1 MIPSYLYKVSFPTGS
16 SYICNPPVTN
26 TDVDEMF
33 LVDDLQEV
41 NFQLTGLGWT
51 KCGLEE
57 ETYQDKPSHWAA
69 YRKENMNALLTTNLK
84 YFMDFFKAT
93 EEAKH
98 LNLLNKEDRVALF
111 QKILGE
117 EPKKKKMRIII
128 DEFEERIRPIRNEAM
143 RNAAQPTAEQI
154 RELTGNAERYVF

>member
-16 SYICNPPVTN
+16 NYICNPPVTN

-69 YRKENMNALLTTNLK
+69 YRKENMNALLTTDLK

-117 EPKKKKMRIII
+117 EPKKKKMRIIL
-128 DEFEERIRPIRNEAM
+128 DEFEELIRPIMNEAM
-143 RNAAQPTAEQI
+143 RNTAQPTAEQL
-154 RELTGNAERYVF
+154 RGLRRAEQVVV

>member
-16 SYICNPPVTN
+16 NYICNPPVTN

-69 YRKENMNALLTTNLK
+69 YRKENMNALLTTDLK

-98 LNLLNKEDRVALF
+98 LNLLNKEDRIALF

-117 EPKKKKMRIII
+117 KPQIKKMKIIV
-128 DEFEERIRPIRNEAM
+128 DEFDELIRPVMNERM

-154 RELTGNAERYVF
+154 REFWRAEQVVA

>member
-16 SYICNPPVTN
+16 NYICNPPVIN

-117 EPKKKKMRIII
+117 EPKKKKMRIIV

-143 RNAAQPTAEQI
+143 RNTAQPPAEQPG
-154 RELTGNAERYVF
+154 RFRRDQRNVV

>member
-16 SYICNPPVTN
+16 NYICNPPVTN

-69 YRKENMNALLTTNLK
+69 YRKENMNALLTTDLK

-117 EPKKKKMRIII
+117 EPKKKKMKIII
-128 DEFEERIRPIRNEAM
+128 DEFEEHIRPIMNEAM
-143 RNAAQPTAEQI
+143 RNAEQPTAEQI
-154 RELTGNAERYVF
+154 REFWRAERVVA

>member
-16 SYICNPPVTN
+16 NYICNPPVTN

-69 YRKENMNALLTTNLK
+69 YRKENMNALLTTDLK

-117 EPKKKKMRIII
+117 EPKKKKMKIII
-128 DEFEERIRPIRNEAM
+128 DEFEEHIRPIMNEAM
-143 RNAAQPTAEQI
+143 RNTAQPTAEQL
-154 RELTGNAERYVF
+154 RWLRRAEQVVV

>member
-69 YRKENMNALLTTNLK
+69 YRKENMNALLTTDLK

-117 EPKKKKMRIII
+117 EPKKKKIQL
-128 DEFEERIRPIRNEAM
+128 DLDYLQEFIRPVMNERM
-143 RNAAQPTAEQI
+143 RNAAQPTVEKI
-154 RELTGNAERYVF
+154 REFWRADGLA

>member
-16 SYICNPPVTN
+16 NYICNPPVTN

-69 YRKENMNALLTTNLK
+69 YRKENMNALLTTDLK

-117 EPKKKKMRIII
+117 EPKKKKMRIIM
-128 DEFEERIRPIRNEAM
+128 DGFEVHIRPIMNEAM
-143 RNAAQPTAEQI
+143 RNPAQPIAEQI
-154 RELTGNAERYVF
+154 REFWRAEQVVA

>member
-1 MIPSYLYKVSFPTGS
+1 MIPSYLYRVSFPTGS

-26 TDVDEMF
+26 TDIDEMF

-69 YRKENMNALLTTNLK
+69 YRKENMNALLTTDLK
-84 YFMDFFKAT
+84 YFMNFFKAT

-98 LNLLNKEDRVALF
+98 LNLLNKEDRIALF

-117 EPKKKKMRIII
+117 EPKKKKVQLEL
-128 DEFEERIRPIRNEAM
+128 DYLQEFIRPVINEIM
-143 RNAAQPTAEQI
+143 RNAAQPTAEQVW
-154 RELTGNAERYVF
+154 TNGAAA

>member
-69 YRKENMNALLTTNLK
+69 YRKENMNALLTTDLK
-84 YFMDFFKAT
+84 YFMNFFKAT

-98 LNLLNKEDRVALF
+98 LNLLNKEDRIALF

-117 EPKKKKMRIII
+117 EPKKIKMKVIL
-128 DEFEERIRPIRNEAM
+128 DELEEFIRPVMNERM
-143 RNAAQPTAEQI
+143 RNAEQQAI
-154 RELTGNAERYVF
+154 NPVRELWQATMDVA

>member
-41 NFQLTGLGWT
+41 NFQLTGLGWK

-117 EPKKKKMRIII
+117 EPKKKKIQL
-128 DEFEERIRPIRNEAM
+128 DLDYLQEFTREVLRR
-143 RNAAQPTAEQI
+143 AAAEQV
-154 RELTGNAERYVF
+154 RTMWRADGLA

>member
-16 SYICNPPVTN
+16 NYICNPPVTN

-69 YRKENMNALLTTNLK
+69 YRKENMNALLTTDLK

-154 RELTGNAERYVF
+154 REFWRAEQVVA

>member
-69 YRKENMNALLTTNLK
+69 YRKENMNALLTTDLK
-84 YFMDFFKAT
+84 YFMNFFKAT

-117 EPKKKKMRIII
+117 EPKKIKMKIIL
-128 DEFEERIRPIRNEAM
+128 DEFDDVIRPVMNERM

-154 RELTGNAERYVF
+154 REFWRAEQVVV

>member
-1 MIPSYLYKVSFPTGS
+1 MIPSYLYKVNFPTGS

-41 NFQLTGLGWT
+41 SFQLTGLGWT

-69 YRKENMNALLTTNLK
+69 YRKENMNALLTTDLK
-84 YFMDFFKAT
+84 YFMNFFKAT

-117 EPKKKKMRIII
+117 EPKKKKMRISL
-128 DEFEERIRPIRNEAM
+128 DEVEEPMNEAM
-143 RNAAQPTAEQI
+143 RNPAQPTAEQV
-154 RELTGNAERYVF
+154 RTMWRADGLA

>member
-16 SYICNPPVTN
+16 NYICNPPVTN

-41 NFQLTGLGWT
+41 NFQLTGLGWE
-51 KCGLEE
+51 KCGLEDKE
-57 ETYQDKPSHWAA
+57 YDNKPSHWAA

-84 YFMDFFKAT
+84 YFMNFFKAT

-117 EPKKKKMRIII
+117 EPKKTPMKKVIL
-128 DEFEERIRPIRNEAM
+128 DEFEEFIRPVMNERM
-143 RNAAQPTAEQI
+143 RNAALPTATEMAQFW
-154 RELTGNAERYVF
+154 RADGNVA

>member
-16 SYICNPPVTN
+16 NYICNPPVTN

-69 YRKENMNALLTTNLK
+69 YRKENMNALLTTDLK
-84 YFMDFFKAT
+84 YFMNFFKAT

-117 EPKKKKMRIII
+117 EPKQKKMRIIL
-128 DEFEERIRPIRNEAM
+128 DEFEEPMNEAM
-143 RNAAQPTAEQI
+143 RNPAQPIAEQL
-154 RELTGNAERYVF
+154 RRFWRAEQVVA

>member
-16 SYICNPPVTN
+16 NYICNPPVTN

-69 YRKENMNALLTTNLK
+69 YRKENMNALLTTDLK
-84 YFMDFFKAT
+84 YFMNFFKAT

-117 EPKKKKMRIII
+117 EPKNKKMRIIL
-128 DEFEERIRPIRNEAM
+128 DEFEEFIRPVMNEEM
-143 RNAAQPTAEQI
+143 RIGDLLTANEIQ
-154 RELTGNAERYVF
+154 RRRPATWNVA

>member
-69 YRKENMNALLTTNLK
+69 YRKENMNALLTTDLK

-98 LNLLNKEDRVALF
+98 LNLLNREDRVALF

-117 EPKKKKMRIII
+117 EPKKIKMKIIL
-128 DEFEERIRPIRNEAM
+128 DEFDDVIRPVMNEIIRNAE
-143 RNAAQPTAEQI
+143 QITAEQL
-154 RELTGNAERYVF
+154 REFWRADGLA

>member
-1 MIPSYLYKVSFPTGS
+1 VIPSYLYKVSFPTGS
-16 SYICNPPVTN
+16 NYICNPPVTN

-57 ETYQDKPSHWAA
+57 EAYQDKPSHWAA
-69 YRKENMNALLTTNLK
+69 YRKENMNALLTTDLK

-98 LNLLNKEDRVALF
+98 LNLLNKKDRVALF

-117 EPKKKKMRIII
+117 EPKKKQMRIII
-128 DEFEERIRPIRNEAM
+128 DEFEELIRPIMNEAM
-143 RNAAQPTAEQI
+143 RNTAQPTAEQI
-154 RELTGNAERYVF
+154 RELWRAELVAA

>member
-16 SYICNPPVTN
+16 NYICNPPVTN

-69 YRKENMNALLTTNLK
+69 YRKENMNALLTTDLK

-117 EPKKKKMRIII
+117 EPKKKQMKVIV
-128 DEFEERIRPIRNEAM
+128 DEFEELIRPDMNEAM
-143 RNAAQPTAEQI
+143 RNTAQPTAEPI
-154 RELTGNAERYVF
+154 RELLRAERYAF

>member
-41 NFQLTGLGWT
+41 NFQLTGLGWK
-51 KCGLEE
+51 KCDLDDDEK
-57 ETYQDKPSHWAA
+57 YSDKPSHWAA
-69 YRKENMNALLTTNLK
+69 YRKENMKALLTTNLK

-98 LNLLNKEDRVALF
+98 LNLLNREDRVALF

-117 EPKKKKMRIII
+117 EPKKKKVQLDLDI
-128 DEFEERIRPIRNEAM
+128 A
-143 RNAAQPTAEQI
+143 
-154 RELTGNAERYVF
+154 

>member
-1 MIPSYLYKVSFPTGS
+1 MTPSYLYKVSFPTGS
-16 SYICNPPVTN
+16 NYICNPPVTN

-69 YRKENMNALLTTNLK
+69 YRKENMNALLTTDLK

-117 EPKKKKMRIII
+117 EPKKKKMRIIL
-128 DEFEERIRPIRNEAM
+128 DEFEELIRPVMNERM

-154 RELTGNAERYVF
+154 RELLREELVAA

>member
-16 SYICNPPVTN
+16 NYICNPPVTN

-57 ETYQDKPSHWAA
+57 ETYQDKPSHWAS
-69 YRKENMNALLTTNLK
+69 YRKENMNALLTTDLK

-117 EPKKKKMRIII
+117 EPKIKKHTRQHAKPLLVVLLLVVRHLSNPNLGVS
-128 DEFEERIRPIRNEAM
+128 FSS
-143 RNAAQPTAEQI
+143 
-154 RELTGNAERYVF
+154 

>member
-16 SYICNPPVTN
+16 NYICNPPVTN

-117 EPKKKKMRIII
+117 KPQIKKMKIIV
-128 DEFEERIRPIRNEAM
+128 DEFDELIRPVMNERM
-143 RNAAQPTAEQI
+143 RNAAQLTAEQI
-154 RELTGNAERYVF
+154 REFWRAEQVVA

>member
-16 SYICNPPVTN
+16 NYICNPPVTN

-128 DEFEERIRPIRNEAM
+128 DEFEELIRPIMNEAM
-143 RNAAQPTAEQI
+143 RNTAQPTAEQI
-154 RELTGNAERYVF
+154 RELLRAEQVVA

>member
-69 YRKENMNALLTTNLK
+69 YRKENMNALLTTDLK
-84 YFMDFFKAT
+84 YFMNFFKAT

-117 EPKKKKMRIII
+117 EPKKKKIQL
-128 DEFEERIRPIRNEAM
+128 DLDYLQEFIRPVMNERM

-154 RELTGNAERYVF
+154 REFWRADGLA

>member
-69 YRKENMNALLTTNLK
+69 YRKENMNALLTTDLK

-117 EPKKKKMRIII
+117 KPQIKKMKIIV
-128 DEFEERIRPIRNEAM
+128 DEFDELIRPVMNERIRIAE
-143 RNAAQPTAEQI
+143 QQTAELI
-154 RELTGNAERYVF
+154 RELLRAERVVA

>member
-16 SYICNPPVTN
+16 NYICNPPVTN

-98 LNLLNKEDRVALF
+98 LNLLNREDRVALF

-117 EPKKKKMRIII
+117 EPKKKKIQL
-128 DEFEERIRPIRNEAM
+128 DLDYLQEFIRPVMNERM

-154 RELTGNAERYVF
+154 REFWRAEQVVV

>member
-16 SYICNPPVTN
+16 NYICNPPVTN

-69 YRKENMNALLTTNLK
+69 YRKENMNALLTTDLK

-128 DEFEERIRPIRNEAM
+128 DEVEEHIRPIMNEAM
-143 RNAAQPTAEQI
+143 RNPAQPIAEQLGGVW
-154 RELTGNAERYVF
+154 RADGYDF

>member
-16 SYICNPPVTN
+16 NYICNPPVTN

-69 YRKENMNALLTTNLK
+69 YRKENMNALLTTDLK

-117 EPKKKKMRIII
+117 EPKKKKIQL
-128 DEFEERIRPIRNEAM
+128 DLDYLQEFIRPVMNERIRIAE
-143 RNAAQPTAEQI
+143 QQTAEQI
-154 RELTGNAERYVF
+154 RAWRAERHVV

>member
-16 SYICNPPVTN
+16 NYICNPPVTN

-69 YRKENMNALLTTNLK
+69 YRKENMNALLTTDLK

-117 EPKKKKMRIII
+117 EPKKKKIKL
-128 DEFEERIRPIRNEAM
+128 DLDYVQEFIRPVMDERM

-154 RELTGNAERYVF
+154 REFWRAEQVVA

>member
-16 SYICNPPVTN
+16 NYICNPPVTN

-69 YRKENMNALLTTNLK
+69 YRKENMNALLTTDLK

-117 EPKKKKMRIII
+117 EPKKKKIQLDLDYLQEFIRPVMNEEMRIG
-128 DEFEERIRPIRNEAM
+128 DLLTANEIQQRGQEAW
-143 RNAAQPTAEQI
+143 NVA
-154 RELTGNAERYVF
+154 